1 MTQTQQQTQS
11 PQRLDPITSASS
23 ATGGF
28 VWHDL
33 MTTDL
38 PRAVGYYT
46 RLLGWTTHVVE
57 IGAGDR
63 YTMIR
68 AEGTDIGG
76 IVPLDPALGIASHWI
91 GYATVDDVDAA
102 CERAESLGGAV
113 CVPATDIPD
122 AGRFAV
128 IADPDGAIVSPFR
141 SVREGAPERATT
153 VAGTF
158 CWNELLTRD
167 PGAVAG
173 FYEGVFGWSSH
184 ATDMGASG
192 TYWLFRRGEVDAAGM
207 MRMPADATARPFW
220 MPYVAVDDVD
230 AAAVRAAELGGS
242 IYVAPADIPGIGR
255 VAVPG
260 HPPGGAV
267 ALFRGTTGE
276 T

>member
-11 PQRLDPITSASS
+11 PQRLDPITSAPS
-23 ATGGF
+23 AAGGF

-38 PRAVGYYT
+38 PRAVEYYT

-57 IGAGDR
+57 IGAGDS

-68 AEGTDIGG
+68 AGGTDIGG
-76 IVPLDPALGIASHWI
+76 VVRLDPALGIASHWI

-102 CERAESLGGAV
+102 CERAVALGGAV
-113 CVPATDIPD
+113 CVPASDIPD

-141 SVREGAPERATT
+141 SVRDEAAERATHI
-153 VAGTF
+153 VGTF

-167 PGAVAG
+167 PDAVAG
-173 FYEGVFGWSSH
+173 FYEGVFGWSYH
-184 ATDMGASG
+184 ATDMGPSG
-192 TYWLFRRGEVDAAGM
+192 TYWLFRRGEADAAGM

-230 AAAVRAAELGGS
+230 AAAGRAAELGGS
-242 IYVAPADIPGIGR
+242 IFVAPADIPGVGR
-255 VAVPG
+255 FTVTGDPT
-260 HPPGGAV
+260 GATI
-267 ALFRGTTGE
+267 ALFRGTISDE
-276 T
+276 